1 MDTPVSSPALLQRT
15 TSSGRRR
22 SPISLT
28 PLIDVV
34 FILLV
39 FFMLAS
45 SFQDWRAIE
54 LDAPERA
61 GASSA
66 SLEGAL
72 LVEVLPDGLRL
83 SSEPVSLDALAANVG
98 QRVAR
103 QPDVRVLVK
112 PVGDVVLQDLVRVID
127 ALAAAGVTE
136 MSLVTDPNRR
146 ASSRAL

>member
-1 MDTPVSSPALLQRT
+1 M
-15 TSSGRRR
+15 
-22 SPISLT
+22 
-28 PLIDVV
+28 V

-66 SLEGAL
+66 PLEGAL

-83 SSEPVSLDALAANVG
+83 SSESVSLDALVANAG

-103 QPDVRVLVK
+103 QPDVRFLVK
-112 PVGDVVLQDLVRVID
+112 PVGDVVLQDMVRVID
-127 ALAAAGVTE
+127 AIAAAGVTE